1 MASLILWQ
9 FFLISHLLPIQ
20 WETCAT
26 GPTWGGD
33 SVTELIL
40 LFSRSIWTWLFWTF
54 PMNKNPPNVNF
65 CVWLLSFSMTLSMF
79 VQVVPYISCCGW
91 GHCMNIL
98 ITPFWVAFTLCLLW
112 EAWQAT
118 VCGVVKSQTWLN
130 YWGGM
135 HTVMKKTAVNILTKF
150 SM

>member
-1 MASLILWQ
+1 MDPLAILSDVPPAAYTIRNLCYRPNMMWWECDRANTTFLSLHMDLTILD
-9 FFLISHLLPIQ
+9 ISY
-20 WETCAT
+20 E
-26 GPTWGGD
+26 
-33 SVTELIL
+33 
-40 LFSRSIWTWLFWTF
+40 
-54 PMNKNPPNVNF
+54 KNPPNVNF

-91 GHCMNIL
+91 GHCMHIL

-118 VCGVVKSQTWLN
+118 VCGVVKSQTWLS

-135 HTVMKKTAVNILTKF
+135 HTVMKKTAVNIFTKF